1 MINACGLIGSKRD
14 KKDGCTIIGSQEFND
29 KNEYANDFVIDS
41 VDHFIGKRHL
51 IIKYSMD
58 DKQYYLRD
66 LGDGSGTFVRLDS
79 PLVSD

>member
-51 IIKYSMD
+51 TMW
-58 DKQYYLRD
+58 Q
-66 LGDGSGTFVRLDS
+66 T
-79 PLVSD
+79 